1 MIDRRVQKTRQA
13 LHQALIA
20 LIVEKGYEAVTVKDI
35 LERAN
40 VGRSTFYA
48 HYLGKEQL
56 LQGGLD
62 GLGKVLAEQQ
72 RAARDVA
79 ARVPAFA
86 FSLALFEHAQG
97 YHEVYRAMVGQHAG
111 AVVVNRLQQ
120 VLSGLVEA
128 ELARL
133 QLTNSAD
140 SAPALPPAAVSQFV
154 VGALISVLRWWVD
167 EPRDY
172 AAVEVDAIFRR
183 LALVA
188 LDPSA
193 FDPAS
198 LMPAAA
204 ATSPHRPGAAGPGV
218 PAWPRS
224 DTAPHA

>member
-20 LIVEKGYEAVTVKDI
+20 LIVEKGYEAVTVRDI

-40 VGRSTFYA
+40 VGRSTFYS

-62 GLGKVLAEQQ
+62 GLGRMLAEQQ
-72 RAARDVA
+72 RAARDSA
-79 ARVPAFA
+79 PGMPAFA

-97 YHEVYRAMVGQHAG
+97 YREVYRAMVGQHAG
-111 AVVVNRLQQ
+111 AVVLNRLQL

-133 QLTNSAD
+133 RLAD
-140 SAPALPPAAVSQFV
+140 SAPALPLAAVSQFL

-172 AAVEVDAIFRR
+172 AAAELDAIFRR
-183 LALVA
+183 LALAA
-188 LDPSA
+188 LDTTVL
-193 FDPAS
+193 DPAN
-198 LMPAAA
+198 LMLA
-204 ATSPHRPGAAGPGV
+204 ATSTSLSQPGAAG
-218 PAWPRS
+218 A
-224 DTAPHA
+224 A